1 MNQKQPLN
9 IKMAVKPDDIEL
21 RVSDVTHVEG
31 ENENLEDYSNDGDA
45 ETTVPDSFNIF
56 VVGKTG
62 VGKSSLVNSILGTKV
77 AKVQQGP
84 HPCKHDGFIEE
95 HEGKFFGVQTVIY
108 DTRGLGDRSLNTKR
122 YVAAFRDK
130 ISSCRDRFLI
140 FICQKYTDRFD
151 KSVEQFVKLL
161 SKHFKNDYN
170 IWTNS
175 ILVLTQANT
184 VDLSDD
190 EEDEK
195 TKQAKREKFMADW
208 GLEFQNCF
216 QEYGIPEEIIQGMP
230 VCIAGN
236 QKEHLLTKDWKKVLF
251 DTCLST
257 NQDKSIITIQE
268 EAERVGKKVGAYTGA
283 LIGGIII
290 PVIGAPFGMTIG
302 ALVGLAAGRERAKKE
317 AKKSEEK
324 RFIEKMIE
332 NFRLKKPGRFSFS

>member
-1 MNQKQPLN
+1 
-9 IKMAVKPDDIEL
+9 MAVKPDDIEI
-21 RVSDVTHVEG
+21 THVEG
-31 ENENLEDYSNDGDA
+31 ANENIEDYSKTDGDA
-45 ETTVPDSFNIF
+45 ETTVPDSLNIF

-62 VGKSSLVNSILGTKV
+62 VGKSSLVNSILGEKV
-77 AKVQQGP
+77 ARVQEGP

-95 HEGKFFGVQTVIY
+95 HEGEFLGVPTVIY
-108 DTRGLGDRSLNTKR
+108 DTRGLGDRGLNTGR

-130 ISSCRDRFLI
+130 LRSCRDRFLI
-140 FICQKYTDRFD
+140 FICQRYTDRFD

-190 EEDEK
+190 EEDEVA
-195 TKQAKREKFMADW
+195 KQAKREKFMADW
-208 GLEFQNCF
+208 GLEFRNCF
-216 QEYGIPEEIIQGMP
+216 QEYGIPEKIIQGMP

-236 QKEHLLTKDWKKVLF
+236 QKEHLLTKNWEKVLF

-257 NQDKSIITIQE
+257 NQDKSIMKIQE
-268 EAERVGKKVGAYTGA
+268 ETKRSGIKVGACAGA
-283 LIGGIII
+283 VTGGIII

-302 ALVGLAAGRERAKKE
+302 ALVGLAAGKERAKKK
-317 AKKSEEK
+317 AKEKEEK
-324 RFIEKMIE
+324 RFIEKVIE
-332 NFRLKKPGRFSFS
+332 KFKKPGRFSFFI

>member
-1 MNQKQPLN
+1 
-9 IKMAVKPDDIEL
+9 MAVKPDDTEI
-21 RVSDVTHVEG
+21 THVEG
-31 ENENLEDYSNDGDA
+31 ANQNIEDYSKTDGDA

-62 VGKSSLVNSILGTKV
+62 VGKSSLVNSILGKKV

-95 HEGKFFGVQTVIY
+95 HEGEFFGVPTVIY
-108 DTRGLGDRSLNTKR
+108 DTRGLGDRSLKTR
-122 YVAAFRDK
+122 HYVDAFRDK
-130 ISSCRDRFLI
+130 LSSCCDRFLI
-140 FICQKYTDRFD
+140 FICQKYTDKFD
-151 KSVEQFVKLL
+151 KSVEQFVELL

-175 ILVLTQANT
+175 ILVLTQTNT

-190 EEDEK
+190 EEDEE
-195 TKQAKREKFMADW
+195 TKQTKKKKFMADW
-208 GLEFQNCF
+208 GLEFQSCF
-216 QEYGIPEEIIQGMP
+216 EKYKIPEEIIQGMP

-257 NQDKSIITIQE
+257 NQDKSMMKLQE
-268 EAERVGKKVGAYTGA
+268 EAERTGIKVGVCTGA
-283 LIGGIII
+283 VTGGIMI

-302 ALVGLAAGRERAKKE
+302 ALVGLAAGKERAKKK